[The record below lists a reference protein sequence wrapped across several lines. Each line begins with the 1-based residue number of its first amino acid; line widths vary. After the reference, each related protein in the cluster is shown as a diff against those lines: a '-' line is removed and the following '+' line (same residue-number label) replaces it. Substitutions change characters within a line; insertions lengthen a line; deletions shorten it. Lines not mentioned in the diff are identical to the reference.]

1 MLEIPQTR
9 TRIVPNWSATQDL
22 LAIGTNRNLFDGSHQ
37 LRILFVGWLEAFK
50 GVNHLLNAICK
61 LQKEIPVQL
70 TIAGK
75 GNSEAAARSLV
86 EEYGIDDIVD
96 FAGWVTGDA
105 KLDLYKNHNVFV
117 LPSEREGMPN
127 ALIEAASAGLV
138 TISTDVGNISDYF
151 QAGRNTF
158 NIEVN
163 NPDSIVGALKAIW
176 TSKDGLPLK
185 LLCKDML
192 MRRRTLVWIVPLRK
206 LLT

>member
-1 MLEIPQTR
+1 MCLKLQTR
-9 TRIVPNWSATQDL
+9 TRIVPNWSATQDFW
-22 LAIGTNRNLFDGSHQ
+22 AIGTNRNLFDGSHQ

-50 GVNHLLNAICK
+50 GVNHLLNAIK

-75 GNSEAAARSLV
+75 GNFEAAARSLV

-163 NPDSIVGALKAIW
+163 NPDSIVGALKA
-176 TSKDGLPLK
+176 
-185 LLCKDML
+185 DMDIQRPCL
-192 MRRRTLVWIVPLRK
+192 SNCSARTC
-206 LLT
+206 